1 DRAAGSDRGSVCGAR
16 AISSVL
22 PRQGGHRRG
31 PWRRFS
37 SDGQDYL
44 TVLSPLSFLFDLST
58 GNHVLEKIEEIHRLV
73 HEVPGD
79 PISRVVERETK
90 KPRPCSC
97 FFAIVVISDLSSFA
111 IEGASCGAI
120 PTIGNKG
127 CEKGPG
133 RVRHDGNLYRG
144 VRCAAVGLV
153 V

>member
-1 DRAAGSDRGSVCGAR
+1 GSDRGSVCGAR

-79 PISRVVERETK
+79 PISRVESEHEFQVVDLPHAHQIRNGALRPRLAHTQRRSPVRIRSSPLFLPVADAGPDRETNAINV
-90 KPRPCSC
+90 RPS
-97 FFAIVVISDLSSFA
+97 
-111 IEGASCGAI
+111 
-120 PTIGNKG
+120 
-127 CEKGPG
+127 
-133 RVRHDGNLYRG
+133 R
-144 VRCAAVGLV
+144 
-153 V
+153 

>member
-1 DRAAGSDRGSVCGAR
+1 MRTRPYWTILFLTPSSSFFHTLTQFAAVRCGPASLTR
-16 AISSVL
+16 SL
-22 PRQGGHRRG
+22 PI
-31 PWRRFS
+31 RFS
-37 SDGQDYL
+37 
-44 TVLSPLSFLFDLST
+44 P
-58 GNHVLEKIEEIHRLV
+58 
-73 HEVPGD
+73 
-79 PISRVVERETK
+79 SRVVERETK